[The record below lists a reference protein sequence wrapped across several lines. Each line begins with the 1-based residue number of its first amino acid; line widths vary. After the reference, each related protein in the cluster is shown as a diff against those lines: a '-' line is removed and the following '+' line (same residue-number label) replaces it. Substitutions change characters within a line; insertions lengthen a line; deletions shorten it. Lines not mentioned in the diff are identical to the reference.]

1 MSVLGVSLLSTLVT
15 AGVEITKCCPRGQQ
29 LQLGENLC
37 TNTTGDLEIW
47 GKFPP
52 KIFSLD
58 AGTFVTETFVVG
70 GTSLPRCGEGE
81 TVRRLE
87 REEASDDSFLILY
100 EDRTLFLTSDTT
112 SYPDYC
118 LDQSDVG
125 VVTTA
130 LVCRPDPA
138 LQCQHS
144 VCVSSCCQDWTVW
157 DPLAEDCVA
166 SENSENSTLLP
177 PFSDPASPPSYH
189 LLVGHPQ
196 CELQI
201 YSQEE
206 FRLRDDG
213 QLEIEH
219 HHQHHLI
226 NTSQYCLLQSG
237 PAQNSSMVAK
247 VCKPASDQQATL
259 DVISR
264 KLTPAL
270 LIISEVF
277 LLLTFV
283 LHVIVPEFRKQ
294 MFGGCQLDHVRPS
307 QALNISIFY
316 LTTIAKMKK
325 LTLSP
330 GWEPNNALCFP
341 CRLDENVHRG
351 SPVPRLPD
359 GELSYF

>member
-1 MSVLGVSLLSTLVT
+1 MMEHWVISLGLLGVSLLATLAT
-15 AGVEITKCCPRGQQ
+15 AGVEITKCCPRGHH
-29 LQLGENLC
+29 LLLGEIQC
-37 TNTTGDLEIW
+37 SNTTEEGRLEDLQIW

-58 AGTFVTETFVVG
+58 AGAFVTETFVVG
-70 GTSLPRCGEGE
+70 ETSLPRCGEGE

-87 REEASDDSFLILY
+87 REEDSDDSFLILY
-100 EDRTLFLTSDTT
+100 EDRTLFLTRDTT

-118 LDQSDVG
+118 LDHSGVG

-130 LVCRPDPA
+130 LVCTPDPA
-138 LQCQHS
+138 LQCLHS
-144 VCVSSCCQDWTVW
+144 VCVSSCCPDSTVW
-157 DPLAEDCVA
+157 DPLAEDCVV

-189 LLVGHPQ
+189 LLSGHPQ
-196 CELQI
+196 CELQT

-226 NTSQYCLLQSG
+226 NTSQYCLHQTG

-247 VCKPASDQQATL
+247 VCKPGSDQQTRATL

-270 LIISEVF
+270 LIISEIF

-294 MFGGCQLDHVRPS
+294 MFGGWLCPQLNGQLR
-307 QALNISIFY
+307 IFY
-316 LTTIAKMKK
+316 LTTI
-325 LTLSP
+325 
-330 GWEPNNALCFP
+330 
-341 CRLDENVHRG
+341 R
-351 SPVPRLPD
+351 
-359 GELSYF
+359 